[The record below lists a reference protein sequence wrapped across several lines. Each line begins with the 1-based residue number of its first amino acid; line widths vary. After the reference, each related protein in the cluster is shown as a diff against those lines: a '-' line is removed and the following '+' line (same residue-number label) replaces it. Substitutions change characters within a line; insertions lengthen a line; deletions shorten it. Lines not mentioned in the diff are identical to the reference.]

1 MAFNCINGVIYVLT
15 TFKMSNEEID
25 QSKKSRASRKRK
37 VMDDYLTEGA
47 TSAKDDLRPKK
58 GRFSGEKVEPP
69 PLRTR
74 HLPSQ
79 VSLINH
85 KSK

>member
-1 MAFNCINGVIYVLT
+1 
-15 TFKMSNEEID
+15 MSNEEVD
-25 QSKKSRASRKRK
+25 TSKKSRGLRKRK

-47 TSAKDDLRPKK
+47 TTVKDDLKPKK
-58 GRFSGEKVEPP
+58 GRFSGEAVPPP

-74 HLPSQ
+74 HLPPQ
-79 VSLINH
+79 VSLINQ